1 MVGVDSTA
9 QRLPMTART
18 PFRLIATL
26 LCLFVCPQALPAR
39 PATPGPGAAA
49 PVAVEAANGQATQP
63 AAPTLEGRLLTILAA
78 VEAAQSEHAE
88 LAKRLKAAPV
98 GPEARELASDLER
111 VAGRLQQ
118 LRTSFEELATGG
130 ATVAKLEGR
139 AEERPFDWKREI
151 EDVVR
156 PLLEEVKRMTER
168 PRQIER
174 LRSEKALYT
183 DRLELADRAI
193 GRLSGVIEATD
204 ASAVRKVLQ
213 DLMKEWQSHRAD
225 ADSRLQ
231 LAQTQLQHLLTPEE
245 ESSGRLADAL
255 REFFSGRGLNLALA
269 LAAFGLSYAVL
280 FGLARLLGR
289 LPKRRA
295 AAQRG
300 RFARAGTMLFRV
312 FAFLVALAAAMGV
325 LSARGDWLILGVLI
339 LFLFGLVLA
348 LRNSLP
354 RYVEEMRILL
364 DMGGVREGE
373 RVIHGGIPWRI
384 KSLNV
389 FSTLHN
395 PLLRGGT
402 IRVPISDMATL
413 QSRQYTKEEPWFPT
427 REGDYVMLEGDI
439 FGRVLLQ
446 TPELVQVQVIGA
458 TKTWP
463 VSDFLAQYPRNLSLE
478 GFAIPISFGLDYSH
492 QADILTTIVA
502 QLRAHL
508 EARLAEQVFHDHLT
522 DLIVD
527 FNEAASSS
535 LNLIIVAVFDGAAAA
550 HYWTIRRLLQR
561 SALEACN
568 RHGWVIPF
576 DQLTV
581 HLPHPSGAAPIPA
594 SGTLPSRT

>member
-1 MVGVDSTA
+1 MAGARAVEIGWRA
-9 QRLPMTART
+9 RLR
-18 PFRLIATL
+18 FRLIAAL
-26 LCLFVCPQALPAR
+26 LCLSACPQALPAQ
-39 PATPGPGAAA
+39 PTTPDTGAAP
-49 PVAVEAANGQATQP
+49 PVALEAANGQAARP
-63 AAPTLEGRLLTILAA
+63 AEPTLEERLLIILAA
-78 VEAAQSEHAE
+78 VKAAESEQVD
-88 LAKRLKAAPV
+88 LAKRLRAAPA
-98 GPEARELASDLER
+98 GPQAKELAADLER
-111 VAGRLQQ
+111 VADRLQQ

-139 AEERPFDWKREI
+139 AEERPFDWKEEI

-168 PRQIER
+168 PRTIER
-174 LRSEKALYT
+174 LRSEKAIYT

-193 GRLSGVIEATD
+193 RRLSGVIEATD
-204 ASAVRKVLQ
+204 SPTVREVLQ
-213 DLMKEWQSHRAD
+213 ELLKDWQSHRAD

-245 ESSGRLADAL
+245 ESGGGLTDAL
-255 REFFSGRGLNLALA
+255 REFFSGRGLNMALA
-269 LAAFGLSYAVL
+269 LAAFGLSYAAL
-280 FGLARLLGR
+280 LGLARLLAW
-289 LPKRRA
+289 LPRRQA
-295 AAQRG
+295 PMQRG
-300 RFARAGTMLFRV
+300 RFARAGTMLFRI
-312 FAFLVALAAAMGV
+312 FAFLIALSAAMGV
-325 LSARGDWLILGVLI
+325 LSVRGDWLILGVLI

-395 PLLRGGT
+395 PLLSGGT
-402 IRVPISDMATL
+402 IRVPIREMATL
-413 QSRQYTKEEPWFPT
+413 QSRQYTKGEPWFPT
-427 REGDYVMLEGDI
+427 REGDYVMLKGDI

-458 TKTWP
+458 TTTWP
-463 VSDFLAQYPRNLSLE
+463 VTDFLAQYPRNLSLE

-492 QADILTTIVA
+492 QAEILTTIVA
-502 QLRAHL
+502 ELRAHL
-508 EARLAEQVFHDHLT
+508 QARLAEQVFHGHLK

-535 LNLIIVAVFDGAAAA
+535 LNLIIVAVFEGAAAE

-561 SALEACN
+561 SAVEACN
-568 RHGWVIPF
+568 RNGWVIPF

-581 HLPHPSGAAPIPA
+581 HLPGAPPTPPA
-594 SGTLPSRT
+594 GTLPSRT